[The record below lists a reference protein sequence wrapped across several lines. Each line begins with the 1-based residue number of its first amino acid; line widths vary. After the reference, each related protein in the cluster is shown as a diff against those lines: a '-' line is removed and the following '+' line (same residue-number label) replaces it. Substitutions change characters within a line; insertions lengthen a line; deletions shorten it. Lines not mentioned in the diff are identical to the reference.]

1 MSFWEDVAGEVG
13 RGPAQDFVLL
23 LEQLVALSQLPKLR
37 GVVLGPAATV
47 ARRGRRGEAVL
58 AVGDLQPAL
67 QTALRDPEIAGDLGD
82 RRLALAGHGDHVTP
96 ELRRERLGHD
106 ADPSSEAAASQA
118 RSQPNRGQ
126 APVNLLL
133 EATCSQC
140 SLPATRS
147 PVSSACTTSARTR
160 AWRVAAVN
168 GASPAAARVVQAATV
183 PTAIGVPNS
192 SASSPAVRATGR
204 CWPRTR

>member
-67 QTALRDPEIAGDLGD
+67 QTALGDPEVAGDLGD

-118 RSQPNRGQ
+118 RSQPNPGQ
-126 APVNLLL
+126 SPLTGPPAHRPARAV
-133 EATCSQC
+133 AVSSSQARTSVASCWGTCSC
-140 SLPATRS
+140 GT
-147 PVSSACTTSARTR
+147 C
-160 AWRVAAVN
+160 
-168 GASPAAARVVQAATV
+168 
-183 PTAIGVPNS
+183 PTP
-192 SASSPAVRATGR
+192 ASSRYRHWG
-204 CWPRTR
+204 